1 MLEASSSSPAKH
13 HQAPPPRKVAT
24 PTTRAMAP
32 RGGTAGSGSVSAATV
47 QRDLLF
53 QSYARFHEARLSAPG
68 GRGRRPPGDAADLR
82 RDARALLAS
91 REHAAAGGSGSG
103 GGSGS
108 TFGRV
113 DVYGVVE
120 GSQRRPGP
128 PGLGAI
134 ARCLDWFETVS
145 LHVFLYPWKKEFRQI
160 KAFSGPFVYWV
171 RGVLRKDDTERIL
184 HLLGFNRCPPESDD
198 ADGADVAAVAYER
211 RGRSQ
216 PDVAL
221 AVAFD
226 LFLAAAE
233 CRLMEEM
240 ATRAGALRLPLGHV
254 VRERRRGTRGGLE
267 AQVAALARAAAT
279 AETANGDAGKAAAA
293 SAATGAADDGYDDGV
308 GGRGGEPSFHGASF
322 SGLAVEAPEILPVV
336 LSSAD
341 RASRERNDAAIAA
354 ALAQDNEDDVGGD
367 GGGGG
372 GAADRDETILRPT
385 PSLMRMS
392 SSPSDRADFRGRF
405 QAGANVSGTGAEMVA
420 RQAAPPSHHHQ
431 QQSVSMRGNQRRA
444 TNTVVS
450 SDSGA
455 GSVGRSCGDVGAA
468 TFDVCYRCRLAAV
481 EKCCYCRDPL
491 CESCKRLHACKGA
504 DDGASPKLRRSES
517 SIKSQQLYQQ
527 QQQQG
532 VAAAVLAKPSLA
544 TIHCGFCGDANGALS
559 CRSCQKVTCQDCC
572 VHYREVCLGA
582 GDGSQHDFAPIGSTG
597 HGQQQ
602 QQQPFRGS
610 RR

>member
-1 MLEASSSSPAKH
+1 
-13 HQAPPPRKVAT
+13 
-24 PTTRAMAP
+24 MAP
-32 RGGTAGSGSVSAATV
+32 RGGTAVAVAGSVSAATV

-82 RDARALLAS
+82 RDARSLLAS
-91 REHAAAGGSGSG
+91 REHAAAGGSG

-108 TFGRV
+108 
-113 DVYGVVE
+113 
-120 GSQRRPGP
+120 GSTP

-184 HLLGFNRCPPESDD
+184 QLLGFNRCPPESDG
-198 ADGADVAAVAYER
+198 ADGADGAAVAYER

-279 AETANGDAGKAAAA
+279 AEMANGDAGKAAAA
-293 SAATGAADDGYDDGV
+293 TTGATADDGYDDGV
-308 GGRGGEPSFHGASF
+308 GGCGGVPSFHGASF
-322 SGLAVEAPEILPVV
+322 SGQAVEAPEILPAV

-367 GGGGG
+367 GGGG

-420 RQAAPPSHHHQ
+420 RQPAPPSHHHQ
-431 QQSVSMRGNQRRA
+431 QQSASMRGNQRRA
-444 TNTVVS
+444 TNPVVS

-455 GSVGRSCGDVGAA
+455 GSSGSVGKSCGDIGAA
-468 TFDVCYRCRLAAV
+468 TYDVCYRCRVAAV
-481 EKCCYCRDPL
+481 EKCHYCRNPL
-491 CESCKRLHACKGA
+491 CESCMQLHACKGA

-517 SIKSQQLYQQ
+517 SIKSQQLHQQQQ

-532 VAAAVLAKPSLA
+532 VTAAVPAKPSLA
-544 TIHCGFCGDANGALS
+544 TIHCGFCGDANGALN
-559 CRSCQKVTCQDCC
+559 CRSCQKVTCQDCY

-582 GDGSQHDFAPIGSTG
+582 GDGRQHAFVPIGSTG
-597 HGQQQ
+597 HGGQ